1 MNSVLAILFGIILA
15 MILAPIYII
24 FAIMVGKIKRIL
36 KEGILM
42 KFPKRRV
49 MNEHPE
55 WEDGFNTCRD
65 KIIRIIKEI

>member
-1 MNSVLAILFGIILA
+1 MNPVLAIIFGIIFA
-15 MILAPIYII
+15 VILAPIYII
-24 FAIMVGKIKRIL
+24 FAIMVGKIKGVL
-36 KEGILM
+36 KEEILM
-42 KFPKRRV
+42 RFPKRKV